1 MKYNVKKET
10 NLRSTISVQTILIV
24 SLILLVLY
32 TGFAGFEYN
41 RSKNDLISMME
52 EEGYILLDALMI
64 SGERSI
70 LEYDETAFAD
80 RDNVGPGKL
89 INQIMQR
96 EGINY
101 IVLQDDYS
109 VLMASANLPEL
120 DPTLVDPFLLQI
132 SIEKTR
138 NSRLLKIGT
147 VEVFEI
153 AGSFFFQNDY
163 IGIFRI
169 GLEMDQYQRILR
181 NTRVRFIFTAII
193 FLFVGVIGFSFMV
206 VKQNA
211 QLLSESYQ
219 RVKTYT
225 GEILQN
231 LKDAVIAADHSG
243 TITVFN
249 GAAVDLFEITADK
262 IIGKSIFNVKL
273 PCLKPMVET
282 LKTEKTIFNNR
293 YTITIQGK
301 YKITSIATSIVRNP
315 DKKIETIILI
325 ATDQTIQNHLEERL
339 QRQEKLTAMGELA
352 SGVAHEIRN
361 PINAIGMI
369 AQRLLKEFHPREDET
384 EYNELTLSIVHETK
398 RIDKSIRQFLHF
410 SKPAAL
416 QKQPTDMTI
425 FLNELG
431 QFFRSSSQAKG
442 VNFSLQVRD
451 NGNLAIDP
459 TQMQHALLNLLQNS
473 LDATPA
479 DGQIILSSQFNEN
492 QYEIRIT
499 DTGHG
504 IPEENRKKIF
514 DIYFTTKHDGTG
526 MGLPIVNQIVQQHN
540 GEIFIE
546 PNKEQ
551 GTIFRI
557 LLPLEEA

>member
-369 AQRLLKEFHPREDET
+369 AQRLLKEFQPREDET

-416 QKQPTDMTI
+416 QKQPIDMTI

-459 TQMQHALLNLLQNS
+459 TQMQQALLNLLQNS

-479 DGQIILSSQFNEN
+479 DGQIILSSQFIEN

>member
-70 LEYDETAFAD
+70 LEYDKTAFAD

-369 AQRLLKEFHPREDET
+369 AQRLLKEFQPREDET

-416 QKQPTDMTI
+416 QKQPIDMTI

-514 DIYFTTKHDGTG
+514 DIYFTTKRDGTG